1 MLVQRV
7 KDKQLLKSLISKNG
21 VINLNQE
28 NIQDI
33 YEETNIEFVGIPKK
47 CYSKKG
53 QGIEYSYQHLSTVLS
68 MGNIEFFTL
77 TVLLGKFVVKKRKKV
92 EGGVGQ
98 FFKMIK
104 MNTEKDE
111 MTILKAVAVDE
122 VDNPFILKDYRAMR
136 KIWIEYSYAG
146 FDKLYEWY
154 KMGIE
159 VLKEKLSELLIS
171 KFDENLVGKY
181 YS

>member
-1 MLVQRV
+1 MNLMIECV
-7 KDKQLLKSLISKNG
+7 

-28 NIQDI
+28 NIEDI
-33 YEETNIEFVGIPKK
+33 YEETNIEHVSIPRK

-53 QGIEYSYQHLSTVLS
+53 HHVEYSYQFLSSLLS

-92 EGGVGQ
+92 DGAVDQ
-98 FFKMIK
+98 FFKMTK
-104 MNTEKDE
+104 NNTRKDE

-122 VDNPFILKDYRAMR
+122 VNNPFILKDYLEMR

-146 FDKLYEWY
+146 FDILYEWY
-154 KMGIE
+154 KDEKINIY
-159 VLKEKLSELLIS
+159 EKLSDIMLSNFKEAL
-171 KFDENLVGKY
+171 DD
-181 YS
+181 

>member
-1 MLVQRV
+1 MSQ
-7 KDKQLLKSLISKNG
+7 D
-21 VINLNQE
+21 

-33 YEETNIEFVGIPKK
+33 YEKTNIEHVSIPRK

-53 QGIEYSYQHLSTVLS
+53 QHVEYSYQHLSTVLS

-92 EGGVGQ
+92 DGAVDQ
-98 FFKMIK
+98 FFKMTK
-104 MNTEKDE
+104 ANVSKDE

-122 VDNPFILKDYRAMR
+122 VNNPFILKDYLAMR

-146 FDKLYEWY
+146 FDKLFEWY
-154 KMGIE
+154 QNGIPD
-159 VLKEKLSELLIS
+159 LEKNLSDVMIS
-171 KFDENLVGKY
+171 KFKY
-181 YS
+181 VVEE